1 MEFIFIHKEWI
12 DKCILD
18 KDNYNIQR
26 KNIQNEEGSFYKE
39 NNNFIIKWNNWE
51 SKDTFE
57 KINEYY
63 IHIDLKENIKY
74 NLKKTILNYS
84 NNKEE
89 SIIINKKYIYNLNL
103 YKVGKINNLDIDSYF
118 IIKWKTNNENIK
130 NNKNIF
136 YFDQDKNQY
145 YELST
150 YINFINNNNNNI
162 NDPNLINNNKNLKK
176 FNDLK
181 NYNNDIFEINNSE
194 FLSNNTKENNS
205 THIFKKIDNS
215 YCNLDYIELFIEK
228 KKINYNILNKQE
240 IILNNNY
247 RENYFNYI
255 DYLNYNYVDK
265 NNFLK
270 YKNHY
275 FPNFNL
281 LNDKFL
287 SLKLN
292 ININFNTQ
300 KKSILTICEWGYPAF
315 GGGENW
321 LLNMNKIFY
330 NLNYEPYMICFS
342 DGFKG
347 ESFQDFNYIKLDYLH
362 IIQMPFD
369 YLNIFKLIQIIQPN
383 IINHQGIKRIEI
395 MKIAN
400 ILEIPFITGFCFWNN
415 ILKENFSNIKILEN
429 KQLEKD
435 LEFLNIEKNSY
446 VYASSDYVNDVIY
459 KFFDKKIDVIQ
470 TISLKD
476 DYYITSNDEYY
487 VTLLNCHHNKG
498 GFLLERL
505 IRELHYQIPLLLVY
519 TEFDDKLNLEHIK
532 KLIDERNSINNIN
545 KLFLQKQEIKSVYS
559 KSKIILIPS
568 LCDETFCRVAYEA
581 KMNNIPIIS
590 TKSGNLKYLLNDYA
604 LFLDE
609 DIDSW
614 ISNIQDLYFKK
625 NVKNNFKHQTDIKEE
640 ENKIQNKINDI
651 IQQCTKSKYK
661 LNDKHIG
668 IIVPWADQG
677 LGIQARS
684 YYNTLKKIGFNPHI
698 FSFRPYHGNDENN
711 YLQHDPNEWKF
722 DNVFYS
728 KNIRENID
736 YHEII
741 NFVHNNNIK
750 KIIFI
755 EATFEPIFN
764 IACLLKMMN
773 VDIYLIVNI
782 ECVKISEINYHHLFD
797 KIFCNN
803 YNSYFI
809 MKELLSHKC
818 HHLGFHLEHEF
829 TQNNVKKNKNDN
841 ILKFVSIGGL
851 NSISRKNID
860 KIIYIFDELLLENNY
875 TDIELNVFIQGVEI
889 FDQFKNIKH
898 KNITIIIQ
906 GFSYQENLKNIFNN
920 DIFIHLGG
928 QEGLGLGFY
937 EALYLG
943 LPILTLDWTPNNEI
957 IKHNDNGWLIQ
968 CSQDKIYENEEC
980 IVQRGIFKEID
991 LKNILIEIINNKDST
1006 NKIINNTI
1014 NKAKYFKFENK
1025 KIFQHLFHHY
1035 LSTTPRFNQ
1044 I

>member
-1 MEFIFIHKEWI
+1 MV
-12 DKCILD
+12 
-18 KDNYNIQR
+18 
-26 KNIQNEEGSFYKE
+26 
-39 NNNFIIKWNNWE
+39 
-51 SKDTFE
+51 
-57 KINEYY
+57 
-63 IHIDLKENIKY
+63 KY

-205 THIFKKIDNS
+205 THIFKKIDNY

-435 LEFLNIEKNSY
+435 LEFLNI
-446 VYASSDYVNDVIY
+446 D
-459 KFFDKKIDVIQ
+459 
-470 TISLKD
+470 
-476 DYYITSNDEYY
+476 
-487 VTLLNCHHNKG
+487 G
-498 GFLLERL
+498 GF
-505 IRELHYQIPLLLVY
+505 
-519 TEFDDKLNLEHIK
+519 
-532 KLIDERNSINNIN
+532 
-545 KLFLQKQEIKSVYS
+545 
-559 KSKIILIPS
+559 
-568 LCDETFCRVAYEA
+568 
-581 KMNNIPIIS
+581 
-590 TKSGNLKYLLNDYA
+590 
-604 LFLDE
+604 
-609 DIDSW
+609 
-614 ISNIQDLYFKK
+614 
-625 NVKNNFKHQTDIKEE
+625 
-640 ENKIQNKINDI
+640 
-651 IQQCTKSKYK
+651 
-661 LNDKHIG
+661 
-668 IIVPWADQG
+668 
-677 LGIQARS
+677 
-684 YYNTLKKIGFNPHI
+684 
-698 FSFRPYHGNDENN
+698 
-711 YLQHDPNEWKF
+711 
-722 DNVFYS
+722 
-728 KNIRENID
+728 
-736 YHEII
+736 
-741 NFVHNNNIK
+741 
-750 KIIFI
+750 
-755 EATFEPIFN
+755 
-764 IACLLKMMN
+764 
-773 VDIYLIVNI
+773 
-782 ECVKISEINYHHLFD
+782 INYPDF
-797 KIFCNN
+797 
-803 YNSYFI
+803 
-809 MKELLSHKC
+809 
-818 HHLGFHLEHEF
+818 
-829 TQNNVKKNKNDN
+829 
-841 ILKFVSIGGL
+841 
-851 NSISRKNID
+851 
-860 KIIYIFDELLLENNY
+860 
-875 TDIELNVFIQGVEI
+875 
-889 FDQFKNIKH
+889 
-898 KNITIIIQ
+898 
-906 GFSYQENLKNIFNN
+906 
-920 DIFIHLGG
+920 
-928 QEGLGLGFY
+928 FY
-937 EALYLG
+937 EATLPKWLLSLSLFTLIGVPFLVLLVLG
-943 LPILTLDWTPNNEI
+943 LRMLSSNIKQFSKITSITLLVIWFMALLTLIFTGAEFGASHANFGKSISNNQLDIAKKDTLVFSSMLRCFLNAPNVA
-957 IKHNDNGWLIQ
+957 L
-968 CSQDKIYENEEC
+968 
-980 IVQRGIFKEID
+980 
-991 LKNILIEIINNKDST
+991 
-1006 NKIINNTI
+1006 
-1014 NKAKYFKFENK
+1014 
-1025 KIFQHLFHHY
+1025 
-1035 LSTTPRFNQ
+1035 
-1044 I
+1044 